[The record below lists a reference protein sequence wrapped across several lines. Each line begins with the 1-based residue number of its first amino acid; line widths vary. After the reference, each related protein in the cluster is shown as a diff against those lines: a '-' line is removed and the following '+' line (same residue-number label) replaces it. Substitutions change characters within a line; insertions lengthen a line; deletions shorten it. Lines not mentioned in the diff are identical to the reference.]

1 MASGLLYQGPRSR
14 RTPCRCQLLLEIRES
29 PLVHLPF
36 AHTKYLCM
44 QNMLQ
49 LDKDVSVEMS
59 VKMIEK

>member
-1 MASGLLYQGPRSR
+1 M
-14 RTPCRCQLLLEIRES
+14 
-29 PLVHLPF
+29 HLPF

-59 VKMIEK
+59 VKMIEKQTSCPALLFMLVSGGWVGELLL